1 MFKLK
6 ETLQKRQTD
15 PRYQTIAG
23 IGAVVFLL
31 LLVALVS
38 ELRLGPGEETGLGAL
53 LTSTFGQ
60 QGATPWSQDPE
71 LVSTALPNFILP
83 LFWGGLLLTV
93 LYAVVSPQYR
103 KSLITAVLIVILITY
118 ALLRLQDAQSER
130 TLESEPMPPQGGL
143 LEFGAGNEVPPEPPA
158 WTQDPP
164 QWPAY
169 VAGGLAAAGLAGGL
183 LAGWQRYGRREEEAA
198 AQIVSHAE
206 EAIVALDAG
215 ENVASTI
222 QRCYATML
230 QTFERQQRVHRSQG
244 MTPREF
250 EGQLQ
255 ALGMH
260 SLHVHDLSQ
269 LFERTRF
276 GEKPATERDREVA
289 RDCLHRVV
297 SDLGGSGEATP

>member
-130 TLESEPMPPQGGL
+130 ALESESMPQQGGL

-158 WTQDPP
+158 WAEDPP
-164 QWPAY
+164 RWPAY
-169 VAGGLAAAGLAGGL
+169 VAGGLAAAVAGWGLFV
-183 LAGWQRYGRREEEAA
+183 GWQRYGRREEEAA
-198 AQIVSHAE
+198 AQIVGHAE

-230 QTFERQQRVHRSQG
+230 QTFERQQRVRRSQG

-250 EGQLQ
+250 EAQLQ
-255 ALGMH
+255 GLGMH

-276 GEKPATERDREVA
+276 GEKPATGRDRELA
-289 RDCLHRVV
+289 RDCLRRVV
-297 SDLGGSGEATP
+297 SDLGEIREATP